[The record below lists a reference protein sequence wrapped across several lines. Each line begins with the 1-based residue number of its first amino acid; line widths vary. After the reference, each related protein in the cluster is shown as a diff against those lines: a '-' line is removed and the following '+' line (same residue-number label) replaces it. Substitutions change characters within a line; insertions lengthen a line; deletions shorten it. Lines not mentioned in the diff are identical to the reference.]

1 MQSVKYM
8 YPRCQCPPTAML
20 AKGTPW
26 FIPLPPALALVLA
39 LAMAAGWAP
48 MAWWW
53 VALLGLLAAATAFGL
68 FFFRDPDRPTGE
80 GLVAPVHGRV
90 LAVAEEGGWTRVST
104 FMGPFDVH
112 VVRAPLDGTVRA
124 MTRQGAGFRRADSAE
139 AGHNVQLELEL
150 DGAGGEGG
158 APHRVV
164 MVSGWFARRIV
175 PYVATGDPVA
185 RGSRMGLIRFGSRVD
200 VVVPTGAFRITAA
213 PGQRVRGGESSLG
226 VVPHARD

>member
-1 MQSVKYM
+1 
-8 YPRCQCPPTAML
+8 ML

-48 MAWWW
+48 VAWWW
-53 VALLGLLAAATAFGL
+53 AATLGLLAAASAFGL
-68 FFFRDPDRPTGE
+68 HFFRDPERPTGE

-90 LAVAEEGGWTRVST
+90 LAVTAEGGWTRVST

-124 MTRQGAGFRRADSAE
+124 MARGGAGFRRADSAG
-139 AGHNVQLELEL
+139 AGHNVQLDLELE
-150 DGAGGEGG
+150 GAEGKAS

-164 MVSGWFARRIV
+164 MVSGYFARRIV
-175 PYVATGDPVA
+175 PYVAVGDSVA

-200 VVVPTGAFRITAA
+200 VLVPTDGFRITAS

-226 VVPHARD
+226 VVAHARD

>member
-1 MQSVKYM
+1 
-8 YPRCQCPPTAML
+8 ML

-26 FIPLPPALALVLA
+26 FILIPPALALLLA

-48 MAWWW
+48 VAWWW
-53 VALLGLLAAATAFGL
+53 AALLGLLAAATAFGA
-68 FFFRDPDRPTGE
+68 FFFRDPERSTGE

-90 LAVAEEGGWTRVST
+90 LAVTAEGGWTRVST

-112 VVRAPLDGTVRA
+112 VVRAPLEGTVRA
-124 MTRQGAGFRRADSAE
+124 MARGGAGFRRADSAV
-139 AGHNVQLELEL
+139 AGHNVQLDLEL
-150 DGAGGEGG
+150 DGAGGTGG
-158 APHRVV
+158 AGNASGEGSGPFRVV

-175 PYVATGDPVA
+175 PYVAVGDRVA

-200 VVVPTGAFRITAA
+200 VLVPTDGFRITAS

-226 VVPHARD
+226 VVAHARD